1 MNKSLLQFPR
11 VSVKVVFRC
20 EDKVLYYK
28 TRKGINDVPGGHI
41 EFGEGILEAL
51 KRELKEEI
59 GFDLSDDPI
68 LFHAWHYISRD
79 GSAHRVYLMYLIDLP
94 EKTSFK
100 SLEYP
105 DGITYLWVNKE
116 EIISSDIM
124 EQQKEFLIK
133 AIEYK
138 K

>member
-1 MNKSLLQFPR
+1 MNQLPLKFPR
-11 VSVKVVFRC
+11 VSVKAVFRC
-20 EDKVLYYK
+20 EGQVLYYK
-28 TRKGINDVPGGHI
+28 TKKGINDVPGGHI
-41 EFGEGILEAL
+41 EFGESILDAL

-59 GFDLSDDPI
+59 GFDLSSEAT

-79 GSAHRVYLMYLIDLP
+79 GLAHRVYLVYLIDLS
-94 EKTSFK
+94 EKVSFK

-105 DGITYLWVNKE
+105 ESINYIWANKK
-116 EIISSDIM
+116 EIIDADIM

-133 AIEYK
+133 AIEEK

>member
-1 MNKSLLQFPR
+1 MDQLLPKFPR
-11 VSVKVVFRC
+11 VSVKAVFRC
-20 EDKVLYYK
+20 GEQVLYYK
-28 TRKGINDVPGGHI
+28 TKKGINDVPGGHV
-41 EFGEGILEAL
+41 EFGESILDAL

-59 GFDLSDDPI
+59 DFNLSDEPI
-68 LFHAWHYISRD
+68 LFHTWHYISRD
-79 GSAHRVYLMYLIDLP
+79 GSAHRIYLMYLIDLP
-94 EKTSFK
+94 EKISFK

-105 DGITYLWVNKE
+105 DGINYIWVNKE
-116 EIISSDIM
+116 EIIASDIM